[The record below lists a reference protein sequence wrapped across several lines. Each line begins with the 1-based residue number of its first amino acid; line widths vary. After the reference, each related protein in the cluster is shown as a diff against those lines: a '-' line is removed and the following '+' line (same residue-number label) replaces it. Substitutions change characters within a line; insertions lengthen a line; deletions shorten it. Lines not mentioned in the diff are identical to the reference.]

1 MAVSRRAPQAMGT
14 YSPDPNSNLNPVQG
28 CCHLMGKL
36 QAQFPSP
43 WLAAHIS
50 AHPFALFTIIPRKRC
65 SPKHSLLSCLALL
78 SLLSFAHFPTHAHKK
93 AQIIIPPFSMRMLN
107 EKKKA
112 AAHAGSAL
120 HSELST
126 TLKEGNSF
134 SGTGSSSMATAS
146 FSGQAPRPCQLRP
159 RAVPVKTPRNCTGC
173 QYLGL
178 IRV

>member
-107 EKKKA
+107 EKKRPPRTLGV
-112 AAHAGSAL
+112 HCIL
-120 HSELST
+120 NYLLLSRRAI
-126 TLKEGNSF
+126 LF
-134 SGTGSSSMATAS
+134 LAQAPRPWRLRP
-146 FSGQAPRPCQLRP
+146 FPAQAPRPCQLRP